1 VEQFSVPRLMRWLR
15 SPPVKLIAFVD
26 QGVVSAGNFIAGML
40 MARAFGAREF
50 GSFTLAWLIVEFMA
64 SLQFASV
71 IQPMLNIGAKED
83 EKDRD
88 RYFTAIAVQQ
98 ACLAIAAALLVGLVV
113 SGLGLAF
120 DAELGQLALP
130 LFIATASFQG
140 YNFFRRYFFVRDR
153 AAVALS
159 SDLLRIGLQIGGLF
173 ALPLLGPLFGGP
185 VSAAS
190 GVWIVAAACASST
203 LVGVTLF
210 GRFHWDPAAFARL
223 VVRHWAFS
231 KWLLPS
237 AVMFWMTSQAFVL
250 MSGIVLG
257 AAATGTL
264 KAAISIAGII
274 TLLMQALDN
283 FAPMQASQAFQS
295 GGRDALLRYLVR
307 LSLLMAA
314 LLTALVLLLSSDTDA
329 IVRMIYGREFEG
341 LGYMVHWLCA
351 TSVAYGL
358 SVLLAIWAAAI
369 ERTQLI
375 FVSYVAAT
383 LFTVVAA
390 YPLTHLFGMQ
400 GVLWGALIVEIIK
413 TLALLVP
420 LLRWQRAMRGEPVPA
435 A

>member
-1 VEQFSVPRLMRWLR
+1 MMEQFSGPVPMRWLR
-15 SPPVKLIAFVD
+15 NPPVKLLAFVD

-83 EKDRD
+83 EAGRVH
-88 RYFTAIAVQQ
+88 YYSAIAIQQ
-98 ACLAIAAALLVGLVV
+98 ACIGIGAALLVGMTVA
-113 SGLGLAF
+113 GIGEAF
-120 DAELGQLALP
+120 HGELGHLALP
-130 LFIATASFQG
+130 LCVATASFQG

-153 AAVALS
+153 PGIALAN
-159 SDLLRIGLQIGGLF
+159 DMLRIGLQIGGIL
-173 ALPLLGPLFGGP
+173 ALPLLGWP
-185 VSAAS
+185 VSAGS
-190 GVWIVAAACASST
+190 GVWIVAVACTLPA
-203 LVGVTLF
+203 LVGVALF
-210 GRFHWDPAAFARL
+210 GRFEWDSASFGRL

-295 GGRDALLRYLVR
+295 GGCDALLRYLGR
-307 LSLLMAA
+307 LCLLMAA
-314 LLTALVLLLSSDTDA
+314 LLAALVLLLSSDTDT

-341 LGYMVHWLCA
+341 LGFMVHWLCA

-358 SVLLAIWAAAI
+358 SVLLGIWAAAI

-375 FVSYVAAT
+375 FVSYGAAT
-383 LFTVVAA
+383 LFTVLAA
-390 YPLTHLFGMQ
+390 YPLTRIFGMQ
-400 GVLWGALIVEIIK
+400 GVLWGALIVETIK
-413 TLALLVP
+413 TVVLLVP
-420 LLRWQRAMRGEPVPA
+420 LVRWQRAMRGVPLPA
-435 A
+435 S